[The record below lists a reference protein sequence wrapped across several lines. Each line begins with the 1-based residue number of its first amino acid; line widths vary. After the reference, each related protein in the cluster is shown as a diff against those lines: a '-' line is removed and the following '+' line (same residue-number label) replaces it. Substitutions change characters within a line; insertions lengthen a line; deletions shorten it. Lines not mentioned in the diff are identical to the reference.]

1 MVLLVLLSTVA
12 AQPGATLELSALD
25 DASSLPAV
33 VWEHAPDLQ
42 GARARV
48 AAAEADVQRSRL
60 LPNPGLDL
68 SLNTVPVGPLNPP
81 ELRDP
86 LLNVPNVAVGLSVLV
101 ELGKRGPRQDAAR
114 EAARSVSFDA
124 LEQLRQRT
132 LTLLEIIGDV
142 AAAEV
147 RVSTLT
153 ALASDA
159 ARLVSLQRARSEKGD
174 ASALDADRARIEQ
187 QSTLTALG
195 EARESLAEGLR
206 GCSELLGL
214 PCRPFGD
221 PARASAWLGRR
232 LDFTS
237 ADVSKRPDL
246 ASLDA
251 AAASAHAAELLAHR
265 RALPDPTVRLGYVH
279 DRFVVSGNQQNS
291 LFVGLALPLPVF
303 DHGQA
308 DAAAAAVAA
317 SSAERARQKLL
328 DSAATQYER
337 LETQRASIEGR
348 LSQLRN
354 ETLPLA
360 RSVVDRLEAA
370 VTRGAAPLPELLLA
384 RRTYSELVLT
394 TNDLDRAFA
403 RIQVGQARV
412 TGAGLPLPGELPHDP

>member
-1 MVLLVLLSTVA
+1 MVLLALLSTVVSQA
-12 AQPGATLELSALD
+12 GPTLELSTLE
-25 DASSLPAV
+25 DAAALPAL

-42 GARARV
+42 AARARV
-48 AAAEADVQRSRL
+48 AAAGAEVQRALL
-60 LPNPGLDL
+60 LPNPGLDV
-68 SLNTVPVGPLNPP
+68 SVNTLPVGPLNPP

-86 LLNVPNVAVGLSVLV
+86 LLNVPNLAVGLSVLV

-114 EAARSVSFDA
+114 EAARAVSLDA

-132 LTLLEIIGDV
+132 LTLLELLVDV

-147 RVSTLT
+147 RVATLT

-159 ARLVSLQRARSEKGD
+159 ERLVSLQRARLEKGD

-206 GCSELLGL
+206 ACSELIGL

-221 PARASAWLGRR
+221 PARASDWLGRR
-232 LDFTS
+232 LDLAQ
-237 ADVSKRPDL
+237 ADPTKRPDL

-251 AAASAHAAELLAHR
+251 VAARARAEALLARR
-265 RALPDPTVRLGYVH
+265 RALPDPTVRVGYVH

-291 LFVGLALPLPVF
+291 LFVGVAMPLPVF

-308 DAAAAAVAA
+308 DAAAAAAA
-317 SSAERARQKLL
+317 ATAAERARQKLL
-328 DSAATQYER
+328 DSAATQHAR
-337 LETQRASIEGR
+337 LEAQRRSLESR
-348 LSQLRN
+348 LAQLRD

-360 RSVVDRLEAA
+360 RSVIDRLEAA
-370 VTRGAAPLPELLLA
+370 VTRGAAPLPELLIA

-403 RIQVGQARV
+403 RLQVGEARV
-412 TGAGLPLPGELPHDP
+412 TGAGLPLPGALP